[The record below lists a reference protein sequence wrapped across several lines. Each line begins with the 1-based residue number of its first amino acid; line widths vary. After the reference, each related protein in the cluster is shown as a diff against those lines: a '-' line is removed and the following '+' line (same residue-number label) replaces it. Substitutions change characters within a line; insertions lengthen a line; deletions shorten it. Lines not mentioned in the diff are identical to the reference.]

1 MKRSRITETQIVSI
15 LKEADVG
22 AKVKDQCRKH
32 GISDATSYNWRSK
45 CGGVEASD
53 LKRMKQLE
61 GELSQYERICR
72 AYGRMKLNHRRQAK
86 RRLPK
91 RHRVPL

>member
-1 MKRSRITETQIVSI
+1 M
-15 LKEADVG
+15 
-22 AKVKDQCRKH
+22 
-32 GISDATSYNWRSK
+32 
-45 CGGVEASD
+45 EASD